1 MGRETRGLCL
11 QQPPHVCMCGSA
23 KRSGVE
29 PWLWGDDC
37 YSTGVGFKNAFLM
50 GMHFT
55 GKSSV
60 VCEANITAEGCR
72 SSACVRVFV
81 RRRLIS
87 GNRLP
92 STGEHR
98 NNRRSLQIVR
108 VRFYKTG
115 SVMDLCHSWTPSTQN
130 TENNSK
136 CTLHNVEFCSVT
148 YTRPLLGH
156 LFSLV

>member
-1 MGRETRGLCL
+1 MGRETRALCL

-98 NNRRSLQIVR
+98 NNRRSLQIIG

-115 SVMDLCHSWTPSTQN
+115 SVMDLCHSWTP
-130 TENNSK
+130 
-136 CTLHNVEFCSVT
+136 
-148 YTRPLLGH
+148 
-156 LFSLV
+156 